1 MNAKQRK
8 AIQRKAILMAGLVAL
23 GNIAPKII
31 KLREEKLLKQ
41 RLQEE
46 EHRKF
51 IKTHK
56 VMITKEQ
63 SAAIFNLYSQI
74 ETCDQLI
81 NDLQKFIQECDGR
94 VPDIIDE
101 SYRHYGSIEICV
113 PYFEK
118 GRFKNDGARVF
129 NVNYSIALKVI
140 KSHRR
145 MLKKRLEKLQNQILV
160 EWPKK

>member
-1 MNAKQRK
+1 MDDKQRK
-8 AIQRKAILMAGLVAL
+8 AILVA
-23 GNIAPKII
+23 GIAAIVANSPILIFKS
-31 KLREEKLLKQ
+31 KKQ
-41 RLQEE
+41 
-46 EHRKF
+46 KF
-51 IKTHK
+51 IETHK

-63 SAAIFNLYSQI
+63 SAAIFNIYSQI

-81 NDLQKFIQECDGR
+81 NDLQKFIQECDNH

-101 SYRHYGSIEICV
+101 SYRQYGSIEICV

-118 GRFKNDGARVF
+118 GRFKNGSARVF
-129 NVNYSIALKVI
+129 NINYSIALKVI

-145 MLKKRLEKLQNQILV
+145 MLKKRLAKLQNQILV